1 MGASIAAHG
10 RAGRDGERIETRSGT
25 PMAKVS
31 VAVDVERE
39 RDGEDR
45 APAMWLGVIGF
56 HRNADA
62 VAAVRKGDPVHVIG
76 KLQRRR
82 WTDREGQER
91 EAWECIADAIQSH
104 RLPQRQHNGQRQAEP
119 EREATPPASD
129 APPPSD
135 ADVDDQPDFVD
146 DIPF

>member
-10 RAGRDGERIETRSGT
+10 RVGRDGERIDTHSGT

-39 RDGEDR
+39 REGHDQQPLWV
-45 APAMWLGVIGF
+45 AVIGF
-56 HRNADA
+56 NRNADA
-62 VAAVRKGDPVHVIG
+62 VAAVRKGDPCHVIG

-82 WTDREGQER
+82 WTDRDGQER
-91 EAWECIADAIQSH
+91 EAWECIAEAIHSH
-104 RLPQRQHNGQRQAEP
+104 RLARRQQDNGQP
-119 EREATPPASD
+119 ERREPPAAASE

-135 ADVDDQPDFVD
+135 ADAEAQPDFVD

>member
-10 RAGRDGERIETRSGT
+10 RAGRDGERIDTHSGT

-39 RDGEDR
+39 REGHDEQ
-45 APAMWLGVIGF
+45 PLWLAVIGF
-56 HRNADA
+56 NRNADA
-62 VAAVRKGDPVHVIG
+62 VAAVRKGDPCHVIG

-82 WTDREGQER
+82 WTDRHGHER
-91 EAWECIADAIQSH
+91 EAWECVADAIHSH
-104 RLPQRQHNGQRQAEP
+104 RLARRQQDNGQRQEEP
-119 EREATPPASD
+119 EREPPPPASD

-135 ADVDDQPDFVD
+135 ADADAQPDFVD

>member
-10 RAGRDGERIETRSGT
+10 RAGRDGERIDTHSGT

-31 VAVDVERE
+31 VAVDVERSQKA
-39 RDGEDR
+39 DDKP
-45 APAMWLGVIGF
+45 PAMWLGVIGF
-56 HRNADA
+56 NRTADA
-62 VAAVRKGDPVHVIG
+62 VAAVEKGDPVHVIG

-82 WTDREGQER
+82 WTDREGNAR
-91 EAWECIADAIQSH
+91 ESWECIADAIQSH
-104 RLPQRQHNGQRQAEP
+104 RAARRQE
-119 EREATPPASD
+119 PPAASE

-135 ADVDDQPDFVD
+135 ADAEAQPDFVD

>member
-10 RAGRDGERIETRSGT
+10 RAGRDGERIDTHSGT

-39 RDGEDR
+39 RERHDQQPLWV
-45 APAMWLGVIGF
+45 AVIGF
-56 HRNADA
+56 NRNADA
-62 VAAVRKGDPVHVIG
+62 VAAVRKGDPCHVIG

-82 WTDREGQER
+82 WTDRDGHER
-91 EAWECIADAIQSH
+91 EAWECVADAIHSH
-104 RLPQRQHNGQRQAEP
+104 RLARRQQDNGQRRADARHGE
-119 EREATPPASD
+119 TPPPAASE

-135 ADVDDQPDFVD
+135 ADVPDFVD